1 MTDTVLVADDSRTI
15 RQIVEMALK
24 ASSWEV
30 VGVGSAQDAI
40 QAARQNPQVIL
51 LDYYMPDG
59 SGYDVC
65 RALKSDA
72 QTSGIP
78 IVMLGGTYKNFDEAL
93 ARQAGADD
101 VLMKPFKTDA
111 LLEAISSAQK
121 NGATAAPPQPT
132 TPEPEPEP
140 VYRTPQPEPEP
151 EPEPEPVYKAP
162 EPEPEPV
169 YGAPEPEP
177 EPVYKAPERKPA
189 QKTPLPRPRTQA
201 QRQQQP
207 TPMPSKPSQ
216 PRIPS
221 EPARS
226 VSKPDITTGST
237 PGTPMPS
244 GSGAGAGAGAGAAG
258 VSRSEIEAMIK
269 EEVKA
274 AVRAELPALLRNV
287 MGEIFQQKVL
297 PKLMQHAEARV
308 KKVVTESL
316 SGQIQKMVRV
326 ELERLLED

>member
-1 MTDTVLVADDSRTI
+1 MTETVLVADDSRTI

-30 VGVGSAQDAI
+30 VGVDNAQDAV
-40 QAARQNPQVIL
+40 QAARQSPSVIL

-72 QTSGIP
+72 QTSSIP

-93 ARQAGADD
+93 ARQAGADE

-111 LLEAISSAQK
+111 LIDALETAQA
-121 NGATAAPPQPT
+121 NGAAAAPPEPSYEAP

-140 VYRTPQPEPEP
+140 SYEAPT
-151 EPEPEPVYKAP
+151 PEPEPVYEAP
-162 EPEPEPV
+162 TPEPEPV
-169 YGAPEPEP
+169 YEAPTPTP
-177 EPVYKAPERKPA
+177 RRTSQQQQQKD
-189 QKTPLPRPRTQA
+189 KTPLPK
-201 QRQQQP
+201 
-207 TPMPSKPSQ
+207 TPSR

-226 VSKPDITTGST
+226 ASTPDITPGST
-237 PGTPMPS
+237 PGAQTSASTPTPTPTPGS
-244 GSGAGAGAGAGAAG
+244 GSAGTGGIDRA
-258 VSRSEIEAMIK
+258 ELEALVK
-269 EEVKA
+269 EEVKS
-274 AVRAELPALLRNV
+274 AVRSELPALLRNV

-297 PKLMQHAEARV
+297 PKLMEHAEARV
-308 KKVVTESL
+308 KSVVRENL
-316 SGQIQKMVRV
+316 SGQIQNQVRA
-326 ELERLLED
+326 ELERLLEE